1 VIANPFKNLRRTLS
15 TKLDAAQA
23 ARKAAKELKR
33 RLPFTNLNIPEYSE
47 ITIYTES
54 HPSGINAN
62 IRPHGK
68 EGRPDLR
75 KINQKLISSLA
86 TATRDFYYE
95 HQENCLCSTAA
106 SLEETLVKDT
116 RRVCKMRTS
125 VAQVEKI
132 VEVEDLEIGQSL
144 GGSSMA
150 SQADTVSILEE
161 WEETQTLLKYHDQGG
176 TGR

>member
-1 VIANPFKNLRRTLS
+1 MTPPKP
-15 TKLDAAQA
+15 
-23 ARKAAKELKR
+23 RKAATELKR
-33 RLPFTNLNIPEYSE
+33 SIPFTNLNVPEYSE

-54 HPSGINAN
+54 HPSGFDAN

-75 KINQKLISSLA
+75 KVNQKLISSVT

-95 HQENCLCSTAA
+95 HQKNCLCSAAA

-116 RRVCKMRTS
+116 KRLCKMTTT
-125 VAQVEKI
+125 VTQVETI
-132 VEVEDLEIGQSL
+132 VEVEDVEVGQSL
-144 GGSSMA
+144 RRSSMA
-150 SQADTVSILEE
+150 SQTDTVSILEE
-161 WEETQTLLKYHDQGG
+161 WEWEETQTLLPHHDQGG